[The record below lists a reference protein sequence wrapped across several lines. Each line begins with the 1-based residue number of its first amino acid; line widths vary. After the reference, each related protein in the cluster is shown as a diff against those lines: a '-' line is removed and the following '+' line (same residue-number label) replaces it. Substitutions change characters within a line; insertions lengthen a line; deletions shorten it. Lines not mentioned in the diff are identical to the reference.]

1 MELPENAGKPD
12 VTKTPIIALT
22 ANDTN
27 AEKQACLGSG
37 MTEFLSKPPDM
48 KEFVRIL
55 KGVFGDSVN
64 EVQWSNWIN

>member
-1 MELPENAGKPD
+1 
-12 VTKTPIIALT
+12 
-22 ANDTN
+22 
-27 AEKQACLGSG
+27 

-64 EVQWSNWIN
+64 EVQ